1 MVSGSE
7 ELMLTALLSFKPG
20 YRTGQHGVQNRQAVS
35 VPGNLR
41 FPRISVKY
49 EVRNG
54 RRPSTN
60 IKIEKGAVSTP
71 KLNKN

>member
-1 MVSGSE
+1 
-7 ELMLTALLSFKPG
+7 MLTALLSFKPG
-20 YRTGQHGVQNRQAVS
+20 YCTGQHGVQNRQAVS
-35 VPGNLR
+35 VPGNPR
-41 FPRISVKY
+41 FSRISVKY

-71 KLNKN
+71 KLNKNKKRAVLI